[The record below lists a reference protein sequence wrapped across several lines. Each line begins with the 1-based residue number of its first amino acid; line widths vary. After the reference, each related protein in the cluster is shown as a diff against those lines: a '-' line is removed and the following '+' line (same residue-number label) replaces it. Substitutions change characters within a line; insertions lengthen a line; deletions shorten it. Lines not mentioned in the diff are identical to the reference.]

1 MMRVG
6 IGYDIHRMVE
16 GRGLILG
23 GVVIPYI
30 KGLMGHSDA
39 DVLLHAI
46 CDAILGAICE
56 DDIGKHF
63 PVSDKRYENISS
75 LVLLKNVYDLALGK
89 GLKINNV
96 DTVLIAE
103 EPKIMPFKEKM
114 KDNITGVLKIK
125 KDMVNIKATTNEG
138 IGSIG
143 RGEAIAAHAIVSL
156 VEA

>member
-16 GRGLILG
+16 ERELILG

>member
-1 MMRVG
+1 MRVG

-16 GRGLILG
+16 ERELILG

-89 GLKINNV
+89 GFKINNV

>member
-16 GRGLILG
+16 ERELILG

-89 GLKINNV
+89 GFKINNV